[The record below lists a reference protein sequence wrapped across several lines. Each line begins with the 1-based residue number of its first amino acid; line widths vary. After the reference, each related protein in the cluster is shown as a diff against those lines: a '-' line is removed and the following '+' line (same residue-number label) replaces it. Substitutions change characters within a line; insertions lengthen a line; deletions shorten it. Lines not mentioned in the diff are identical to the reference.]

1 MESTHDHAGQPTPDE
16 LMESWQ
22 ALAPRVNALAT
33 SAKALSGATTRLA
46 KAEGYEALNKVQRDL
61 SRIAELELDANGML
75 DAARSVADQV
85 SAWLGGEWQRRAEGV
100 SLELRQW
107 FADRG
112 IALQGE
118 GMELVGD
125 PFTLSIRPA
134 DDRAC
139 LLFAGE
145 VVKDRLPLAPARIY
159 DAWERE
165 RVRMERAATG
175 PERFADLLIAAA
187 DDACRLRPAP
197 VGTRQRLPDVHFQL
211 FARRQTA
218 QVRQDP
224 RKGRV
229 KEYPRYL
236 FAWDL
241 SELLGAP
248 AWLQRHGRRLTLHAA
263 SESAA
268 RSRSSSVL
276 VRREGVFVAMGDVQ
290 ASE

>member
-1 MESTHDHAGQPTPDE
+1 MESTHNPGGQPTPDE
-16 LMESWQ
+16 LMERWQ
-22 ALAPRVNALAT
+22 ALAPRVNALAA
-33 SAKALSGATTRLA
+33 SAKVLSGATQRLA
-46 KAEGYEALNKVQRDL
+46 RSEGYEALNKVQRDL
-61 SRIAELELDANGML
+61 SRIGELELDASGMV
-75 DAARSVADQV
+75 DAARSVAEQV
-85 SAWLGGEWQRRAEGV
+85 SGWLDGEWQRRAEGV
-100 SLELRQW
+100 TRELRHW

-112 IALQGE
+112 VTLQGE

-165 RVRMERAATG
+165 RARMERDATG
-175 PERFADLLIAAA
+175 PERFADLLITAT
-187 DDACRLRPAP
+187 DDSCRLRQVPIGA
-197 VGTRQRLPDVHFQL
+197 RQRLPDVHFQL

-241 SELLGAP
+241 GELLAAP
-248 AWLQRHGRRLTLHAA
+248 AWLQRQGRRLTVHAA

-276 VRREGVFVAMGDVQ
+276 VRRGGDFVALGDVQ